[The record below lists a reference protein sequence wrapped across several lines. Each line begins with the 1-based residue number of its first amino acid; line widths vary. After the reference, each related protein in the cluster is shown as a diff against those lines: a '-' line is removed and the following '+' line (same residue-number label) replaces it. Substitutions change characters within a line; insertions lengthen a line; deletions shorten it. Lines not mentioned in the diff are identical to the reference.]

1 MPPHAAQRALPVT
14 IVVLVVLALFVPA
27 RFQTWA
33 GWVHD
38 LLDIGVAPVSR
49 PLVLLGAWLRGGST
63 PPDDDAL
70 RVLDEQ
76 LELTKSELLRQRQ
89 ENARLQQIIAD
100 LQSGIRLSPDAPVRV
115 VQAGVFAYGTDPRT
129 PFMRV
134 QAGRRQGLHAG
145 SFTLAPGLQLV
156 GRVVDVTERTCTVR
170 PFTARGAEALAAV
183 IILAEGSPDG
193 LRCTLAPVG
202 DGSLRGPVEDRRDP
216 ATNAAVEPV
225 PGQVVRLDDPT
236 WPKAAR
242 MLLLG
247 RVERVE
253 PSPGQPLRKVVIV
266 RPTIARL
273 EHLSDLII
281 WTPEFEGSDDAAARG
296 GGTP

>member
-1 MPPHAAQRALPVT
+1 
-14 IVVLVVLALFVPA
+14 
-27 RFQTWA
+27 
-33 GWVHD
+33 
-38 LLDIGVAPVSR
+38 VSR

-134 QAGRRQGLHAG
+134 QAGRKQGLHAG

-281 WTPEFEGSDDAAARG
+281 WTPEFEGSNDAAARG